1 MLKMACKINCLTFDY
16 DSAGSFR
23 RIRVYDDFYRILPT
37 KIRSL
42 SMADPSDGQVT
53 FYEDFKY
60 IIFKDIFEKL
70 RKYMCS
76 LKLLLFPGY
85 IQRNRY

>member
-16 DSAGSFR
+16 DSTGSFR

-37 KIRSL
+37 NIRSL
-42 SMADPSDGQVT
+42 SMADPSAGQVT

-70 RKYMCS
+70 RKHMC
-76 LKLLLFPGY
+76 
-85 IQRNRY
+85 IV